1 MKPPCFPGRKR
12 GLTQS
17 VTLMILLVLS
27 IVLASGTVGLYTL
40 STTTSAMKMEHLVIR
55 SARIW
60 ADSSGSQVALHV
72 ENIGGRDALI
82 TSIEVGFVEEGW
94 DSVFYTAG
102 EGGIMEPAEGLNI
115 TGAFNHTVSGLEY
128 SFEPA
133 TGSIMIP
140 VSGSVLIY
148 VDNPETVDI
157 QDLGMV
163 VEVIVYT
170 STLPYMTMDDVET
183 P

>member
-1 MKPPCFPGRKR
+1 MNPSRFPKRKR

-27 IVLASGTVGLYTL
+27 VVMAGGTVGLYTL
-40 STTTSAMKMEHLVIR
+40 SVTKSAMKMEQIVIR
-55 SARIW
+55 NTRIW
-60 ADSSGSQVALHV
+60 ANASGSQVALHV

-94 DSVFYTAG
+94 DSVFYAEG
-102 EGGIMEPAEGLNI
+102 DGGIMEPAEGLNI
-115 TGAFNHTVSGLEY
+115 TGSFNHTISGLEY

-133 TGSIMIP
+133 TGSMMIP

-148 VDNPETVDI
+148 VDNPETIDI
-157 QDLGMV
+157 KDIGRVM
-163 VEVIVYT
+163 EVIVYT
-170 STLPYMTMDDVET
+170 STLPYITMDDVEI

>member
-1 MKPPCFPGRKR
+1 
-12 GLTQS
+12 
-17 VTLMILLVLS
+17 
-27 IVLASGTVGLYTL
+27 
-40 STTTSAMKMEHLVIR
+40 ME
-55 SARIW
+55 S
-60 ADSSGSQVALHV
+60 
-72 ENIGGRDALI
+72 
-82 TSIEVGFVEEGW
+82 
-94 DSVFYTAG
+94 
-102 EGGIMEPAEGLNI
+102 AEGLNI

-148 VDNPETVDI
+148 LDNLETVDI